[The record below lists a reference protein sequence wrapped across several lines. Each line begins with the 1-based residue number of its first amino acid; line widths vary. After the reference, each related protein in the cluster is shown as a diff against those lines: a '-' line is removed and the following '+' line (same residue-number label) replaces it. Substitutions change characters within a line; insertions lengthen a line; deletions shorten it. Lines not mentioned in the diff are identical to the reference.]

1 MPEHCS
7 IEVAA
12 GARLEDLL
20 FERGLE
26 FPCGG
31 TSLCG
36 GCRVRVVE
44 GDIEVTPD
52 MQAVLTPHEIA
63 AGWRLACKACARG
76 RVTLEIQQWEGPI
89 LTDESRVIFEPREG
103 SGIAIDLGTTTLVAQ
118 LMDFATGDI
127 SAVRTAL
134 NPQCAHGADVMS
146 RIQFALREPQILTRS
161 IRRGLATLID
171 GLAAERE
178 VSEVLIC
185 GNTVMH
191 HLFCGE
197 DVEPLSHVPFE
208 AGDGGAREFA
218 ATELGWQIGGRC
230 RVRFLPC
237 LGSFVGSDILAG
249 MVAVDWLDRDALV
262 ALIDLGT
269 NGEIVV
275 GNRHRAL
282 CASAAAGP
290 AFEAGRIR
298 MGMRATPG
306 AISRVVPGDN
316 GLKCHVL
323 GGREPRGIC
332 GSGLVDAV
340 AASLQLG
347 WILPTG
353 RLANGRQEVD
363 LSPPVSITQSDVRE
377 LQLAKGAIAAGLRI
391 LLERWGAKLDQ
402 LQRVYL
408 AGAFGNYVS
417 TTSAHRIGLLELSP
431 ERVEPVGN
439 TALRGTKMLLLSPSR
454 CPGLLQQIGRRT
466 EHVSLASDPHF
477 QDVFVECMG
486 F

>member
-1 MPEHCS
+1 MPELCS
-7 IEVAA
+7 IEVPA
-12 GARLEDLL
+12 GAHLEDLL

-44 GDIEVTPD
+44 GDIEITPD
-52 MQAVLTPHEIA
+52 MQAVLTPHELA
-63 AGWRLACKACARG
+63 AGWRLACQARARG
-76 RVTLEIQQWEGPI
+76 RVTLEIGQWEGPI

-118 LMDFATGDI
+118 LLDFATGDI
-127 SAVRTAL
+127 LAVRTAL
-134 NPQCAHGADVMS
+134 NPQCAHGADVMT

-161 IRRGLATLID
+161 IRQGLATLIHD
-171 GLAAERE
+171 LAAERE

-208 AGDGGAREFA
+208 TGAGGAREFA
-218 ATELGWQIGGRC
+218 ATELGWKVGAGC
-230 RVRFLPC
+230 RVQFLPC
-237 LGSFVGSDILAG
+237 LGSFVGSDILSG
-249 MVAVDWLDRDALV
+249 MVAIDWLARDDLV
-262 ALIDLGT
+262 ALVDLGT
-269 NGEIVV
+269 NGEIVI

-298 MGMRATPG
+298 MGMRAAPG
-306 AISRVVPGDN
+306 AISRVVMGSN
-316 GLKCHVL
+316 GLECHVL
-323 GGREPRGIC
+323 GGRAPRGIC

-391 LLERWGAKLDQ
+391 LLERWGATLDQ
-402 LQRVYL
+402 LQRVYV

-417 TTSAHRIGLLELSP
+417 TASAHRIGLLELSP
-431 ERVEPVGN
+431 EKIEPVGN
-439 TALRGTKMLLLSPSR
+439 TALRGAKILLLSPTR
-454 CPGLLQQIGRRT
+454 RAGLLEQIGRRT

>member
-1 MPEHCS
+1 MPELCS
-7 IEVAA
+7 IEVPP
-12 GARLEDLL
+12 GAQLEDLL

-52 MQAVLTPHEIA
+52 MEAVLTPQELA
-63 AGWRLACKACARG
+63 AGWRLACQARARG
-76 RVTLEIQQWEGPI
+76 HVTLEIGQWEGPI
-89 LTDESRVIFEPREG
+89 LTDESRVTFEPREG
-103 SGIAIDLGTTTLVAQ
+103 AGIAIDLGTTTLVAQ
-118 LMDFATGDI
+118 LLDFATGDI
-127 SAVRTAL
+127 LAVRTAL

-161 IRRGLATLID
+161 IRQGLAILID
-171 GLAAERE
+171 DLAERE
-178 VSEVLIC
+178 VTEVLLC

-208 AGDGGAREFA
+208 TGAGGAREFA
-218 ATELGWQIGGRC
+218 AMELGWKLGARC
-230 RVRFLPC
+230 RVQFLPC

-249 MVAVDWLDRDALV
+249 MVALDWLARDALI
-262 ALIDLGT
+262 ALVDLGT

-275 GNRHRAL
+275 GNGYRAL

-298 MGMRATPG
+298 MGMRAAPG
-306 AISRVVPGDN
+306 AISRVIPGEG
-316 GLKCHVL
+316 GLECHVL
-323 GGREPRGIC
+323 GGREPRGVC

-347 WILPTG
+347 WVLPTG
-353 RLANGRQEVD
+353 RLANGRQE
-363 LSPPVSITQSDVRE
+363 LALMSLVSITQSDVRE

-391 LLERWGAKLDQ
+391 LLERWGATLDQ
-402 LQRVYL
+402 LQRVYV
-408 AGAFGNYVS
+408 AGAFGNYVN
-417 TTSAHRIGLLELSP
+417 TASAHRIGLLELP
-431 ERVEPVGN
+431 TEKIEPVGN
-439 TALRGTKMLLLSPSR
+439 TALRGTKILLLSPSR
-454 CPGLLQQIGRRT
+454 RQGLLEQIGHRT